1 MPRTVVMS
9 NPLPLG
15 GLELAIL
22 GNPGPKRAK
31 ASTRRDAIMK
41 KSPTKAGRAKR
52 ARRRA
57 PVRARAAVSTPAVRR
72 RRHRRPHL
80 DIIPISPKSAT
91 VRVNPCRKVKRNP
104 LAFASPQ
111 GIAANPAPLAVGVMA
126 VPTGIMVAKIVGR
139 ITRKIPGMID
149 AAGQPTMIGRIVTGI
164 SAAAAPV
171 ALGVALRKKEPAMST
186 ALMVG
191 GAAAGLWS
199 AY

>member
-31 ASTRRDAIMK
+31 ASTRRNASMK

-57 PVRARAAVSTPAVRR
+57 PVRARAAASTPAVR

-80 DIIPISPKSAT
+80 DIIPVSPKSAT
-91 VRVNPCRKVKRNP
+91 VRVNP
-104 LAFASPQ
+104 
-111 GIAANPAPLAVGVMA
+111 
-126 VPTGIMVAKIVGR
+126 
-139 ITRKIPGMID
+139 
-149 AAGQPTMIGRIVTGI
+149 
-164 SAAAAPV
+164 
-171 ALGVALRKKEPAMST
+171 
-186 ALMVG
+186 
-191 GAAAGLWS
+191 
-199 AY
+199 